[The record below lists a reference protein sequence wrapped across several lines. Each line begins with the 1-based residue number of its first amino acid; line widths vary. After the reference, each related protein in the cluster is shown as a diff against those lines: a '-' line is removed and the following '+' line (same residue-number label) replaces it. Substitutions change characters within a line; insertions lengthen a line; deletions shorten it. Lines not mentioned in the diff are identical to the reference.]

1 MINMNILFDNV
12 NLDSSSGPNSFAA
25 KLVRSIISNSLRL
38 DLKGNIFTSPPS
50 STEEK
55 INIQLSFI
63 HSVHEDKEV
72 PIIQR
77 LDGIYFN
84 SMQDWKS
91 LNAPIRETYEKAS
104 GVIFQSRFNKM
115 LTEHYFGKKEHSV
128 VINNGAN
135 LDEIAQIPVQRP
147 PDLDKFEDIWVCAS
161 SWRPHK
167 RLSEN
172 IRYFMENAGSKDC
185 LLIAGDNAWAQASV
199 QDPRVFYTGHLNWKS
214 LISLYKGAKYFIH
227 LALMDHCP
235 NVVVDARAAGCKIIC
250 SSSGGTK
257 EIAGDNSV
265 IIEDMEWDLKPFE
278 LYSPPMLD
286 FSRRSSN
293 KEPECSI
300 DMNNVTS
307 EYVSFLRK
315 FL

>member
-1 MINMNILFDNV
+1 
-12 NLDSSSGPNSFAA
+12 
-25 KLVRSIISNSLRL
+25 
-38 DLKGNIFTSPPS
+38 
-50 STEEK
+50 
-55 INIQLSFI
+55 
-63 HSVHEDKEV
+63 
-72 PIIQR
+72 
-77 LDGIYFN
+77 
-84 SMQDWKS
+84 
-91 LNAPIRETYEKAS
+91 
-104 GVIFQSRFNKM
+104 
-115 LTEHYFGKKEHSV
+115 
-128 VINNGAN
+128 
-135 LDEIAQIPVQRP
+135 
-147 PDLDKFEDIWVCAS
+147 
-161 SWRPHK
+161 
-167 RLSEN
+167 
-172 IRYFMENAGSKDC
+172 
-185 LLIAGDNAWAQASV
+185 
-199 QDPRVFYTGHLNWKS
+199 
-214 LISLYKGAKYFIH
+214 
-227 LALMDHCP
+227 MDHCP